1 MAGRESLIGVRVDKW
16 NSPLCVLYERDR
28 FEAAIVTLH
37 YVVLGKNSLGRFIRN
52 PTMQKGKS
60 LVPSFDGTQFTS
72 WNFFACTTNT

>member
-1 MAGRESLIGVRVDKW
+1 MHTCFVVRQLGLPGLESPSKMFVQLD
-16 NSPLCVLYERDR
+16 D
-28 FEAAIVTLH
+28 
-37 YVVLGKNSLGRFIRN
+37 VVLGKNNLGRFVRN